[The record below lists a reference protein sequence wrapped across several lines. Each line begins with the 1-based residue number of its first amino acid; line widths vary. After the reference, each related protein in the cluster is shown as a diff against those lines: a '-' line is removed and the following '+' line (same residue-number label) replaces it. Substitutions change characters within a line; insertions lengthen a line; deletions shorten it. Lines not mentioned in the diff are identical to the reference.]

1 MLQPAPLNRT
11 IPITAFNRGKAGQI
25 FSDVKKSGMTVV
37 IKNNEA
43 ECVLLAPDEYRF
55 LLERLEDAEL
65 LSLANARM
73 QNFKMEDTI
82 PFDTVCKESGLS
94 LSEHEDTDEVDF
106 E

>member
-25 FSDVKKSGMTVV
+25 FSDVKRSGMTVV

-43 ECVLLAPDEYRF
+43 ECVLLAPDEYRV

-73 QNFKMEDTI
+73 QNFKMEDTCSSRNTFLSSVLFVVNI
-82 PFDTVCKESGLS
+82 LYSESL
-94 LSEHEDTDEVDF
+94 
-106 E
+106 

>member
-1 MLQPAPLNRT
+1 MLQPVPLNRT

-37 IKNNEA
+37 VKNNEA
-43 ECVLLAPDEYRF
+43 ECVLIPPDEYNA
-55 LLERLEDAEL
+55 LLERIEDAEL
-65 LSLANARM
+65 LSLANERM

-82 PFDTVCKESGLS
+82 PFESLCQAAGIPLN
-94 LSEHEDTDEVDF
+94 EQENTDEVDF